1 MTTISKKQVPVKE
14 GLWTKPTSPHE
25 KPSLIGSKC
34 PACGQ
39 VYFPK
44 RKKEICIR
52 CQHMGLEEVK
62 LSRRGKI
69 YSFSV
74 IMQTPTAYY
83 IGRVPYA
90 YGVIVLPEKV
100 RVRTHFTGC
109 DFKDLKLNM
118 PVELVIE
125 KLGEDEQGNEV
136 MAHKFKPV
144 SKK

>member
-1 MTTISKKQVPVKE
+1 MTANNKKTIPVKE
-14 GLWTKPTSPHE
+14 GLWTSPKSSRA

-39 VYFPK
+39 VYFPRREK
-44 RKKEICIR
+44 GICIR
-52 CQHMGLEEVK
+52 CQHRGLDEVK

-74 IMQTPTAYY
+74 IVQAPTAYY
-83 IGRVPYA
+83 IGKVPYA
-90 YGVIVLPEKV
+90 YGVIKLPEGV

-125 KLGEDEQGNEV
+125 KLGDDEQGNEV
-136 MAHKFKPV
+136 MAHMFKPV
-144 SKK
+144 SK